1 MQEAGR
7 APVTP
12 RRRVAFLAVAT
23 TVALTDQ
30 ITKQVALKLLEVE
43 ERVEVVGFFGWRL
56 TFNTGGAFG
65 VLSSY
70 PQFFFVASLLI
81 VGIVL
86 FWGWRGLY
94 SFIPLGLVLGGGVG
108 NLLDR
113 LLRAPGPMRGR
124 VVDFIDLTFWP
135 VFNLAD
141 SAIVLG
147 VGLLILSGLREG
159 R

>member
-1 MQEAGR
+1 M
-7 APVTP
+7 
-12 RRRVAFLAVAT
+12 AT